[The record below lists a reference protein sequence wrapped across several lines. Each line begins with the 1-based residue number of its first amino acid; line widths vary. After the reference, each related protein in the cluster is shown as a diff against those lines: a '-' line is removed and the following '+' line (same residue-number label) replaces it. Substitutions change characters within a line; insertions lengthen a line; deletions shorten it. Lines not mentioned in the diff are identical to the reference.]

1 MSDQGPAKTADAT
14 TTEAAPPSSPIAA
27 DAPAPMPT
35 SAADVVERHGR
46 RRFVDDDSCS
56 LNERVAKRKATP
68 AEAEKTPKGK
78 KKLDRSAGP
87 TLRGV
92 DHRRSP
98 DDHDGEPASGHVS
111 ATGSGD
117 IGGHATAMDFDL
129 TTFMA
134 SFQPGLASE
143 PKPAAEARRVAA
155 PAAPWSSVQ
164 DEMQRLR
171 EELEALRGQV
181 AGVRLS
187 LSVPTG
193 PNGQGE
199 LPADSVRQLTSS
211 SFPEQSKK
219 AKGNYHPPQAHVLA
233 ATRIFKDL
241 VPSEGLTILHFREES
256 EQAALEA
263 GPPNGNFASDFSPSV
278 VLLTAATS
286 CDSYDDI
293 LDGIHGLARVGEAIW
308 HNYML
313 VLTERL
319 RVFES
324 KNKSADPGCLH
335 ARVKLVLLFVNKWH
349 GAALRHI
356 QVDNPA

>member
-1 MSDQGPAKTADAT
+1 MALFP
-14 TTEAAPPSSPIAA
+14 
-27 DAPAPMPT
+27 
-35 SAADVVERHGR
+35 GR
-46 RRFVDDDSCS
+46 F
-56 LNERVAKRKATP
+56 
-68 AEAEKTPKGK
+68 
-78 KKLDRSAGP
+78 
-87 TLRGV
+87 
-92 DHRRSP
+92 
-98 DDHDGEPASGHVS
+98 
-111 ATGSGD
+111 GS
-117 IGGHATAMDFDL
+117 
-129 TTFMA
+129 
-134 SFQPGLASE
+134 Q
-143 PKPAAEARRVAA
+143 
-155 PAAPWSSVQ
+155 
-164 DEMQRLR
+164 
-171 EELEALRGQV
+171 
-181 AGVRLS
+181 
-187 LSVPTG
+187 
-193 PNGQGE
+193 
-199 LPADSVRQLTSS
+199 
-211 SFPEQSKK
+211 
-219 AKGNYHPPQAHVLA
+219 
-233 ATRIFKDL
+233 
-241 VPSEGLTILHFREES
+241 GLTILHFREES

>member
-35 SAADVVERHGR
+35 SAVDVVERLGR

-68 AEAEKTPKGK
+68 AEAEKAPKGK

-155 PAAPWSSVQ
+155 PAAPWSGVQ

-171 EELEALRGQV
+171 EELEALR
-181 AGVRLS
+181 
-187 LSVPTG
+187 
-193 PNGQGE
+193 
-199 LPADSVRQLTSS
+199 
-211 SFPEQSKK
+211 
-219 AKGNYHPPQAHVLA
+219 
-233 ATRIFKDL
+233 
-241 VPSEGLTILHFREES
+241 GLTILHFREES

-356 QVDNPA
+356 